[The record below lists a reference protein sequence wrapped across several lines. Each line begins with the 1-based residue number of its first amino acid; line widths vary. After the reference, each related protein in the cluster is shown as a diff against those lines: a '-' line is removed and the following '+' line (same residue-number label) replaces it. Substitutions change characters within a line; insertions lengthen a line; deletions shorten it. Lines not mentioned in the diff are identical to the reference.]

1 MKGHPAFSTGKPG
14 FIDHRNQT
22 RPVNPV
28 APVNPVD
35 PVAPVKPVSPVKPV
49 KPAQDH
55 TFDETASVKQ
65 VLLCFST
72 SY

>member
-1 MKGHPAFSTGKPG
+1 M
-14 FIDHRNQT
+14 
-22 RPVNPV
+22 NPV

-55 TFDETASVKQ
+55 IFDETASVKQ
-65 VLLCFST
+65 VPLCFST
-72 SY
+72 LYQALRHAVCMLAGAVENINLWRQ